1 MHVFIT
7 KESTMV
13 VSSIFPFEPK
23 LVIMFFHI
31 DSIKEF
37 ITLVQTWAFATFIV
51 IVITIKGGDYKGG
64 KNYYLQMERENL
76 TRMFL

>member
-7 KESTMV
+7 KDSTMV
-13 VSSIFPFEPK
+13 VSSISPFEPK

-37 ITLVQTWAFATFIV
+37 ITLVQIWVFAILLSLSLLLGEEIIRVRKFTNCKWRGRI
-51 IVITIKGGDYKGG
+51 
-64 KNYYLQMERENL
+64 
-76 TRMFL
+76 